1 MRHRVQTFVTGSSR
15 ARRKIARAAL
25 LGVSLG
31 ALALSLDLPAYA
43 RDADKPGTDK
53 SQPVPVLFSADEV
66 NYDDDYGLVIARGN
80 VEISQGNRTL
90 LADTVSYNRRT
101 DTVTASGHVSMLQ
114 ETGDVVFGN
123 YVELTDSMREGF
135 IQDIRILMADRS
147 RLAGNTGRRTEGNR
161 TEIRRG
167 VYSPCDLCKDDPT
180 QPPLWQLKAAKIVHD
195 KEEQKVEY
203 EDVTLEMD
211 GYPVLYS
218 PYFSHPDPS
227 VKRASGFL
235 PPTLGSSSSLGFN
248 FTMPYYWVLAPDKDL
263 TLSPMITAD
272 QGLDLAGE
280 YRQRFGNGFIDTRA
294 SITQADTISGTTSDP
309 TTAHDQIRGHI
320 ASFGEFDLDDDWRTG
335 WAVRRTTDQTYE
347 RLYHFGGTE
356 NFLTSDAYVENF
368 DGRNYGSL
376 YGYSF
381 QSLRLGVSDR
391 SQAYVLPLG
400 DYAWDFRPTLWGGH
414 FTANV
419 DAADIVRET
428 GPNSRRVSAG
438 GEFNLPWTT
447 RGGSLFNFVAGVRA
461 DGYSVSNQPIAGTG
475 KVSFNS
481 SDQLIVQNPQISNGS
496 VGRVFPQIGLEWKDP
511 FVRRD
516 AGSTLIV
523 TPRAAI
529 YAAPVGENPA
539 QIPNDDSV
547 SFDFNENDLFVRNRM
562 VGYDQV
568 DSGQRVD
575 YGLQVDWTSDD
586 GAKARAL
593 IGASYR
599 FQRETPF
606 NTGLGLN
613 PLTNGTYQ
621 PTVAIN
627 SGTGVNRQNSDY
639 VGRLSYSPSD
649 FFETSY
655 RFRFDREDLRPE
667 HQELGVTV
675 GPERLRLSTSY
686 LQLGDNQ
693 RDGET
698 HRAEL
703 SAGLSFILD
712 QYWTL
717 TARATRE
724 LAGDN
729 VNQVS
734 SSFAAQYQDECL
746 TMIASIGQTGVRDRD
761 IKPGT
766 VLLFQLVFKNLG
778 EITLPAIAA
787 GNESLP

>member
-1 MRHRVQTFVTGSSR
+1 MRHRVQTFVTRGSR
-15 ARRKIARAAL
+15 ARRRIARAAL

-31 ALALSLDLPAYA
+31 ALGLVMDLPAFA
-43 RDADKPGTDK
+43 RDADKPGAHKGD
-53 SQPVPVLFSADEV
+53 PVPVLFSADEI
-66 NYDDDYGLVIARGN
+66 NYDDEFGLVIARGN

-114 ETGDVVFGN
+114 ESGDVVFGN
-123 YVELTDSMREGF
+123 YVELTDSLREGF

-203 EDVTLEMD
+203 EDVTLEMG

-248 FTMPYYWVLAPDKDL
+248 FTAPYYWVLAPDKDL
-263 TLSPMITAD
+263 TISPMITAD
-272 QGLDLAGE
+272 QGLDLSGE

-294 SITQADTISGTTSDP
+294 SITQADIVSGVNDS
-309 TTAHDQIRGHI
+309 TTAHDQIRGHV

-368 DGRNYGSL
+368 DGRNYGSV

-391 SQAYVLPLG
+391 SQAYVLPLA

-428 GPNSRRVSAG
+428 GPNSRRISAG
-438 GEFNLPWTT
+438 GEFNLPWIT
-447 RGGSLFNFVAGVRA
+447 RDGSAFNFVAGLRA
-461 DGYSVSNQPIAGTG
+461 DGYSVSNQPIVGTG
-475 KVSFNS
+475 ITSFNTS
-481 SDQLIVQNPQISNGS
+481 NQLFVQSPQISNGS

-516 AGSTLIV
+516 DHSTLIV
-523 TPRAAI
+523 TPRAAF
-529 YAAPVGENPA
+529 YAAPIGGNPA

-547 SFDFNENDLFVRNRM
+547 SFDYNENDLFVRNRM

-568 DSGQRVD
+568 DGGQRVD
-575 YGLQVDWTSDD
+575 YGLQVDWTSDS
-586 GAKARAL
+586 GAKAGAL
-593 IGASYR
+593 FGASYR
-599 FQRETPF
+599 LQRQTPF
-606 NTGLGLN
+606 NYGLGLN
-613 PLTNGTYQ
+613 PLTNGGYQ

-639 VGRLSYSPSD
+639 VGRINYSPSD
-649 FFETSY
+649 YLDASY

-667 HQELGVTV
+667 HQEVSVSV
-675 GPERLRLSTSY
+675 GPPQLRFQINY

-698 HRAEL
+698 HRQEL
-703 SAGLSFILD
+703 SGTISYVLD

-717 TARATRE
+717 SARATRE

-734 SSFAAQYQDECL
+734 SGFAAQYQDECL
-746 TMIASIGQTGVRDRD
+746 TMIVSLSQTGVRDRD

-766 VLLFQLVFKNLG
+766 ALLFQFVFKNLG
-778 EITLPAIAA
+778 EIALPTIAA